1 MRDRAARFK
10 VAGRRTG
17 RTLVTKDWAG
27 TSPRATLRTQMV
39 QQQYLTTI
47 GCYAC
52 CPHATQ
58 QHRRPL
64 AEVVCSLI
72 EP

>member
-1 MRDRAARFK
+1 MRERAARFK

-39 QQQYLTTI
+39 QQQYL
-47 GCYAC
+47 
-52 CPHATQ
+52 PPSVAT
-58 QHRRPL
+58 L
-64 AEVVCSLI
+64 VVRTQLSSI
-72 EP
+72 EDL